1 MEKLSDFKS
10 TMETCNHCGQC
21 KWLFPPKVTDIR
33 YVEICPINQRYSY
46 DAYSGQGLI
55 HIARELQEGILQYED
70 GLIDL
75 IYSCTTCG
83 ACDVGCKSI
92 RDMEVMDTIL
102 ALRAKC
108 AEDGKVPPVHKQTAE
123 KIAAEH
129 NIYGEPHA
137 ERFSW
142 LPADFEQDEDSD
154 VALFVGCNAAYRNP
168 QMALDA
174 IKILKAG
181 GVSFK
186 LLSEDE
192 FCCGMPLWRTGQIDA
207 AAELVERNVEV
218 FAKHG
223 IKTII
228 TDCAECFAAFRSGY
242 PRFVDMGVEVLHISQ
257 VIDSFIQQGKLNLG
271 EIQPVTVAY
280 HDPCMLGRM
289 SEKYVPWEG
298 TVEEFGILNP
308 PKVWRRGADGVYDE
322 PRRILKAIPGVEVVE
337 FPRAEEE
344 CYCCGGGGGVPDV
357 APELAAWIANERLGE
372 AASTGASAIV
382 SSCPFCADQFK
393 QAAANAA
400 ADSAKLDYLDLTELV
415 VKSIDAAKEV
425 ER

>member
-92 RDMEVMDTIL
+92 REMEIMDTIL

-108 AEDGKVPPVHKQTAE
+108 AEDGQIPLVHKQTAE

-137 ERFSW
+137 ERCSW
-142 LPADFEQDEDSD
+142 LPTDFEQDEESD
-154 VALFVGCNAAYRNP
+154 TALFVGCNAAYRNP

-186 LLSEDE
+186 LLGEDE

-207 AAELVERNVEV
+207 AAELVEHNMKV
-218 FAKHG
+218 FAEHG

-242 PRFVDMGVEVLHISQ
+242 PRFMDMDIEVLHISQ
-257 VIDSFIQQGKLNLG
+257 VIDGLIQQGKLNLG
-271 EIQPVTVAY
+271 EIQPVAVAY
-280 HDPCMLGRM
+280 HDPCMLGRR
-289 SEKYVPWEG
+289 SEPYVSWEG
-298 TVEEFGILNP
+298 EIRSWGLHVPEKHWNRGEFGVYEP
-308 PKVWRRGADGVYDE
+308 PRETLR
-322 PRRILKAIPGVEVVE
+322 AIPGLTLREM
-337 FPRAEEE
+337 PRSREEAW
-344 CYCCGGGGGVPDV
+344 CCGAKASETD
-357 APELAAWIANERLGE
+357 PELAAFSSRTITLRDGRIISDVRNEQL
-372 AASTGASAIV
+372 SSAEEV
-382 SSCPFCADQFK
+382 L
-393 QAAANAA
+393 
-400 ADSAKLDYLDLTELV
+400 AKLP
-415 VKSIDAAKEV
+415 KE
-425 ER
+425 ED